1 MIVDKVGLPEA
12 DPPGLGRPA
21 EGKRLSVDP
30 SPGDTPMLEEPRDEL
45 PIVFVSRPPLIPR
58 VFPGL

>member
-1 MIVDKVGLPEA
+1 
-12 DPPGLGRPA
+12 
-21 EGKRLSVDP
+21 
-30 SPGDTPMLEEPRDEL
+30 MLEEPRDEL

>member
-1 MIVDKVGLPEA
+1 
-12 DPPGLGRPA
+12 
-21 EGKRLSVDP
+21 
-30 SPGDTPMLEEPRDEL
+30 MLEEPGDEL

>member
-1 MIVDKVGLPEA
+1 MIVDKAGLPDADRPWTWQTSQREA
-12 DPPGLGRPA
+12 TGRRA
-21 EGKRLSVDP
+21 N
-30 SPGDTPMLEEPRDEL
+30 PGDTPMREEPGDEL

>member
-1 MIVDKVGLPEA
+1 MIVDKAGLPDADRPWTWQTSQREA
-12 DPPGLGRPA
+12 TER
-21 EGKRLSVDP
+21 RSY
-30 SPGDTPMLEEPRDEL
+30 PGDTPTLEEPGDEL

>member
-1 MIVDKVGLPEA
+1 MIVDIAELSQASRPWTGQTSQREA
-12 DPPGLGRPA
+12 TERRPQ
-21 EGKRLSVDP
+21 
-30 SPGDTPMLEEPRDEL
+30 PGDTPMREEPDEL

>member
-1 MIVDKVGLPEA
+1 MIVDKAGLPEA
-12 DPPGLGRPA
+12 DAWTWQTSRREATERRSYPGH
-21 EGKRLSVDP
+21 
-30 SPGDTPMLEEPRDEL
+30 TPMLEEPRDEL

>member
-1 MIVDKVGLPEA
+1 MIVDKAGLPTADSPWTWQTSRREA
-12 DPPGLGRPA
+12 TERQ
-21 EGKRLSVDP
+21 SY
-30 SPGDTPMLEEPRDEL
+30 PGDTPMLEEPGDEL